1 MIECYMFEKTNTKS
15 YFDEFYSP
23 TINDSPKSIGLR
35 QNTRLLFNNPL
46 STLQLS
52 YREWRRL
59 KLAFQN

>member
-23 TINDSPKSIGLR
+23 TISDSPKSIGLT
-35 QNTRLLFNNPL
+35 QNTRLLFNNLL